1 MKDEMIQTDAPQNP
15 QKKRIT
21 LGTILGLQVIVA
33 IYTLSGV
40 LSKFA
45 AAQEFMSWPFIL
57 LYGGEV
63 AILGKA
69 RGSKNGSNMLRDLVE
84 KSGGIHFDLPFA
96 LAYTGLEDSLL
107 RKYIADSASLYEDKT
122 SDLPVYPIG
131 STIGTHV
138 GPGAIA
144 VAFFSND

>member
-1 MKDEMIQTDAPQNP
+1 MKDDMIQTNTQQSP

-21 LGTILGLQVIVA
+21 LGTILGLQIIVA

-63 AILGKA
+63 AILGIYALLWQQIIK
-69 RGSKNGSNMLRDLVE
+69 RMDL
-84 KSGGIHFDLPFA
+84 SI
-96 LAYTGLEDSLL
+96 AYAN
-107 RKYIADSASLYEDKT
+107 R
-122 SDLPVYPIG
+122 
-131 STIGTHV
+131 
-138 GPGAIA
+138 AIA
-144 VAFFSND
+144 LLWSMLWAVLFFRESISIQNIAGVLIVIAGTIIVNSDHE

>member
-63 AILGKA
+63 AILGIYALLWQQIIK
-69 RGSKNGSNMLRDLVE
+69 RMDL
-84 KSGGIHFDLPFA
+84 SI
-96 LAYTGLEDSLL
+96 AYAN
-107 RKYIADSASLYEDKT
+107 R
-122 SDLPVYPIG
+122 
-131 STIGTHV
+131 
-138 GPGAIA
+138 AIA
-144 VAFFSND
+144 LLWSMLWAVLFFRESISIQNIAGVLIVIAGTIIVNSDHE